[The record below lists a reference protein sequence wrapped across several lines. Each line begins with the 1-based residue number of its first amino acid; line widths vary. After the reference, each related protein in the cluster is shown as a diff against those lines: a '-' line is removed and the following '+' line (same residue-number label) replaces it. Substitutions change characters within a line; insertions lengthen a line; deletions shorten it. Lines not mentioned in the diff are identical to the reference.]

1 MVVRVL
7 YGGPRG
13 RWLRA
18 LRLARALSP
27 GDTVSRL
34 RGSEAVTYTAG
45 YGVAELLVHRGPSDS
60 AGPSQIS
67 E

>member
-1 MVVRVL
+1 ML

-13 RWLRA
+13 WLRA
-18 LRLARALSP
+18 LRLALSP

-45 YGVAELLVHRGPSDS
+45 YGVAELLVHRGPSESDS

-67 E
+67 D